1 LLRSEQLEP
10 RTVLSS
16 ASVLGNLHAQVLGHG
31 LPGTY
36 AKATANT
43 APAVAKAASLVTAG
57 NVTGKSASVT
67 VLGSDDGGAANLVYN
82 WKVVSAPQGGSASFS
97 VNGTNAART
106 DTITFTAAG
115 TYGLL
120 VTIVDAGGLSTSS
133 SLQITV
139 APTLTTIGV
148 FPTGAKTAIGSST
161 LKVAGSSVALSAV
174 GCDQFGNVL
183 AAQPSFTWATTNAS
197 GGAAPTLTGKGG
209 NVTLNFSRAGTY
221 TESVA
226 ANTAS
231 GAKVSALVSLNVV
244 QTLTRITVTPGTA
257 SLSAGGTQQ
266 FQAQGFDQFQKAMA
280 SQPGFTWTA
289 SGGSITS
296 SGLFTAQNSAA
307 TDTITAKSGV
317 VGGTAKVTVSAPA
330 PSPTP
335 SPSPSP
341 GPGPSFQDTTL
352 GKLIA
357 TLDADGSLGRS
368 DIMQILASVASG
380 GTISAADYA
389 DLKTILANA
398 SFYNMPDYVKVLAG
412 DVVNGNAA
420 NAAYQGASLGN
431 LAAGS
436 SSAQLTKLV
445 DKWFLG
451 SDHPVLTS
459 SSLTYATASGSLFPV
474 TPSHNDEFQGQ
485 LGDCYFI
492 STLGTI
498 ADQNPQAVKNM
509 FIDNGDGTFT
519 VRFYTGS
526 YGAFYNADG
535 TVSDGFTSGT
545 GTADYVTVD
554 RSVVVY
560 ANSGGVMAYSDYG
573 QSASNASNALWIPF
587 AEKAYAQ
594 WNQTGKE
601 GRDGT
606 NKYGSIEGGWM
617 ATVDAQVLG
626 RNATDYNVVNSTKQ
640 AMINALAGHKSV
652 TIGTISSSASDD
664 SLPGGLY
671 GSHAYAVIG
680 YNASADLFTLYNPW
694 GMDQP
699 GVLSWS
705 QLESTTDGFVV
716 ADPSG
721 STPIAGGNLHSPA
734 SAAWLNGS
742 AAAAGGSNSANNSNT
757 VLSPAAVDAVFA
769 SRA

>member
-1 LLRSEQLEP
+1 LEQ
-10 RTVLSS
+10 RTVLSA
-16 ASVLGNLHAQVLGHG
+16 ASLLGNLYVQVLGNSVPDLHVST
-31 LPGTY
+31 PPKT
-36 AKATANT
+36 ATTNT
-43 APAVAKAASLVTAG
+43 APTVAKAASVVAAG
-57 NVTGKSASVT
+57 NVTGKSATVT
-67 VLGSDDGGAANLVYN
+67 VLGGDNGGESNLVYT
-82 WKVVSAPQGGSASFS
+82 WKVASAPQGGSASFS
-97 VNGTNAART
+97 VDGTNAAKN
-106 DTITFTAAG
+106 DTITFTKAG
-115 TYGLL
+115 TYSFL
-120 VTIVDAGGLSTSS
+120 VTITDAGRLSTSS

-139 APTLTTIGV
+139 APTLYTIGV
-148 FPTGAKTAIGSST
+148 IPVGAKTSIGAGTLNVTGTSVAFSAIGY
-161 LKVAGSSVALSAV
+161 
-174 GCDQFGNVL
+174 DQFGNAL
-183 AAQPSFTWATTNAS
+183 AAQPSFTWATTNAPS
-197 GGAAPTLTGKGG
+197 GAAPKVTNGGG
-209 NVTLNFSRAGTY
+209 NVTLTFIKAGTY
-221 TESVA
+221 SEAVS

-231 GAKVSALVSLNVV
+231 GAKVSAMVSLSVA
-244 QTLTRITVTPGTA
+244 QTLTSITVTPGTA
-257 SLSAGGTQQ
+257 SLKAGGSQQ
-266 FQAQGFDQFQKAMA
+266 FQAKGFDQFQNAMTT
-280 SQPGFTWTA
+280 QPGFTWSA
-289 SGGSITS
+289 SGGSVTS
-296 SGLFTAQNSAA
+296 GGQFTAQNSAA
-307 TDTITAKSGV
+307 TDTITAKSGLV
-317 VGGTAKVTVSAPA
+317 SGKATVTVSAPA
-330 PSPTP
+330 PG
-335 SPSPSP
+335 PSPSP
-341 GPGPSFQDTTL
+341 GPGPSFQDATL
-352 GKLIA
+352 GTLVA
-357 TLDADGSLGRS
+357 SLDADGSLGRG
-368 DIMQILASVASG
+368 DMMQILTSVGSG
-380 GTISAADYA
+380 GAVSSADFV

-398 SFYNMPDYVKVLAG
+398 SFYNMPDYVKVLGG

-420 NAAYQGASLGN
+420 NAFYQGASLGN

-451 SDHPVLTS
+451 TDLPVLTS
-459 SSLTYATASGSLFPV
+459 NSLTYATASGSLFPV

-492 STLGTI
+492 SSLGTI

-545 GTADYVTVD
+545 GTADYVTVN

-573 QSASNASNALWIPF
+573 QLTTNTSNAIWIPL

-626 RNATDYNVVNSTKQ
+626 HNATDYNVTNSTKQ
-640 AMINALAGHKSV
+640 AMINALAAHESV
-652 TIGTISSSASDD
+652 TIGTIGSSASDD
-664 SLPGGLY
+664 SLPYGLY

-680 YNASADLFTLYNPW
+680 YNQSADVFTLYNPW

-705 QLESTTDGFVV
+705 QLESNTDGFVV
-716 ADPSG
+716 ANPAG
-721 STPIAGGNLHSPA
+721 STPIASGNLHAPA
-734 SAAWLNGS
+734 SAAWSNG
-742 AAAAGGSNSANNSNT
+742 AAAATWDATSTNNST
-757 VLSPAAVDAVFA
+757 TALSPAAVDAYFA
-769 SRA
+769 SQV